1 MVSER
6 VYAVHSTRPD
16 EIGAVEI
23 VFRDEQ
29 QARAYAADRSRDHRV
44 VAASVTEFVVGQLGT
59 RHPVA
64 WYRDGQ
70 LQEDRA
76 RRPGPLYPAEPW
88 STVET
93 SDVTGS

>member
-1 MVSER
+1 MCTP
-6 VYAVHSTRPD
+6 STRL
-16 EIGAVEI
+16 GRTTSALW
-23 VFRDEQ
+23 RSSSDEQ

-76 RRPGPLYPAEPW
+76 RRTGPLYPAEPW